1 MFCQKKDQRFFNFL
15 FTLEKSKSKPLMSN
29 IQPVTR
35 KVIPKA
41 KTAVPISKPKG
52 LQKSLGPK
60 KAVKPKPVLGSKL
73 RRNSSSLVTKS
84 CQSPISSQYS

>member
-1 MFCQKKDQRFFNFL
+1 MLCQKKDERLLNCF
-15 FTLEKSKSKPLMSN
+15 FTLEKSKSKPLMSH

-35 KVIPKA
+35 KFIPKA
-41 KTAVPISKPKG
+41 KTAVPTSKPRG

-84 CQSPISSQYS
+84 CQSPVSS